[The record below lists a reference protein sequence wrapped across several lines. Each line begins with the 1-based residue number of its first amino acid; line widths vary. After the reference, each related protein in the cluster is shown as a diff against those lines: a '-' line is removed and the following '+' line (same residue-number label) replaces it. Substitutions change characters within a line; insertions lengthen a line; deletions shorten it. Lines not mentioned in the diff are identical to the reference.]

1 MKKYLLLSVTVILS
15 FLLSLAVCLSV
26 LTQTAGNTQNIT
38 VVLDAGH
45 GGIDGGVTGKKTGV
59 KESEINL
66 AIVKKL
72 QAELTQ
78 AGINTVLTRKTDAG
92 LYGLAT
98 KGFKRRDMLKRK
110 EIIEKAAPSAVVSIH
125 QNSYRGSS
133 RRGGQ
138 VFYRKDSETG
148 ELLASE
154 IQNCLNEMPQA
165 VQKTTPLV
173 GDYYMVNC
181 TEYASV
187 ICECG
192 FLNNEEDEA
201 LLITEEYQKALA
213 EAIFKGI
220 VAYLSKPAVKG

>member
-1 MKKYLLLSVTVILS
+1 M
-15 FLLSLAVCLSV
+15 
-26 LTQTAGNTQNIT
+26 
-38 VVLDAGH
+38 
-45 GGIDGGVTGKKTGV
+45 
-59 KESEINL
+59 
-66 AIVKKL
+66 
-72 QAELTQ
+72 
-78 AGINTVLTRKTDAG
+78 
-92 LYGLAT
+92 
-98 KGFKRRDMLKRK
+98 
-110 EIIEKAAPSAVVSIH
+110 
-125 QNSYRGSS
+125 
-133 RRGGQ
+133 
-138 VFYRKDSETG
+138 FYRKDSETG

-154 IQNCLNEMPQA
+154 IQTCLNEMPQA
-165 VQKTTPLV
+165 VQKTTSLV